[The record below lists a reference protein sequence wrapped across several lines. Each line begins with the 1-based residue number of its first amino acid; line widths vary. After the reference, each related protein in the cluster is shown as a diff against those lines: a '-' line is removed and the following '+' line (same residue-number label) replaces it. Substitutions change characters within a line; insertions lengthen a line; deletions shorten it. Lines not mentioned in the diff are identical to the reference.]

1 MSARAAAKVVDM
13 SDDEIVLE
21 LEENMAEA
29 VDSLLVG
36 DPVNGTI
43 FLVTHT
49 CKYCRASMETIG
61 VGHGTYT
68 CSKCEATR
76 SRKIVMD
83 RHFQSLETE

>member
-1 MSARAAAKVVDM
+1 MSSKAAARVVDM
-13 SDDEIVLE
+13 NDTAIVLE
-21 LEENMAEA
+21 LEEAMAES

-36 DPVNGTI
+36 DPVNGTV

-49 CKYCRASMETIG
+49 CKFCKASMETIG

-76 SRKIVMD
+76 NCKIVMD
-83 RHFQSLETE
+83 KHFQSLETD